1 MVCSIY
7 LVFCSMHFCCL
18 PYIFFFATVFYMPP
32 HLFYLN
38 FLFYYLV
45 FNISVLVSHL
55 SLSVFARFQMSFR
68 FPIFAFS
75 PDKIRKVSFRY
86 KKGGKNGIK
95 TVYNCDFFARE
106 YFSFHLSL
114 FYQIDFCKFG
124 ENLRKVHN

>member
-86 KKGGKNGIK
+86 KKGGKKKKKQCITVIFSQGNIFLFIFLFFIK
-95 TVYNCDFFARE
+95 LIFVNLAR
-106 YFSFHLSL
+106 
-114 FYQIDFCKFG
+114 I
-124 ENLRKVHN
+124 